1 MPHSARIA
9 FSARPLFLALIFLAF
24 FFSACASNKA
34 GLKSPELPAK
44 HWLEEAP
51 GVPVENKAK
60 LEAAVP
66 NLYDPGKTFSYEDCV
81 FLTIQQSPLLVN
93 SAVDLEIKRVALTD
107 AIWKYLPEP
116 RMSLQVSN
124 NLTTYN
130 MDSKDIPG
138 DYGRTKL
145 RVGFYAAF
153 PNPVATYFEHQVQKI
168 MVNLA
173 IATHRK
179 AVGEAIYKIAQAYL
193 KLQAQQKIVAAQKEL
208 LPVGKEL
215 VQYWKQVESVE
226 GRQGVS
232 LNLASQH
239 EREIELMVEKTGME
253 EVMQR
258 TQLKILAGVEPQQR
272 LNVDTASAD
281 DILTG
286 FDGHKLQWEERWPTG
301 EDELLLRAQIKLGD
315 FNIMVAWAQY
325 IPDMSI
331 QINNNPPAGQYQPA
345 SGSED
350 TFLHLNFDFPLLDW
364 GRRYR
369 GVQTARMQKAQ
380 AFHEMARK
388 RGDYSNTWLQ
398 AEQRVALAETQLK
411 LAKTRFD
418 TAELQ
423 YKEAHIAFTEGT
435 EQLPVVANRQEE
447 MVKARISY
455 IEAEMEYKLANLEW
469 MYVANL
475 LQERFLGLP
484 AKEFM

>member
-1 MPHSARIA
+1 M
-9 FSARPLFLALIFLAF
+9 
-24 FFSACASNKA
+24 
-34 GLKSPELPAK
+34 
-44 HWLEEAP
+44 
-51 GVPVENKAK
+51 
-60 LEAAVP
+60 
-66 NLYDPGKTFSYEDCV
+66 
-81 FLTIQQSPLLVN
+81 
-93 SAVDLEIKRVALTD
+93 
-107 AIWKYLPEP
+107 
-116 RMSLQVSN
+116 
-124 NLTTYN
+124 
-130 MDSKDIPG
+130 
-138 DYGRTKL
+138 
-145 RVGFYAAF
+145 
-153 PNPVATYFEHQVQKI
+153 
-168 MVNLA
+168 
-173 IATHRK
+173 
-179 AVGEAIYKIAQAYL
+179 
-193 KLQAQQKIVAAQKEL
+193 
-208 LPVGKEL
+208 GKEL

-272 LNVDTASAD
+272 LNVDTGSAD
-281 DILTG
+281 EILSG
-286 FDGHKLQWEERWPTG
+286 FDGHTLQWEERWPTG

-315 FNIMVAWAQY
+315 YNIMVAWAQY

-331 QINNNPPAGQYQPA
+331 QVNNNPPAGQYQPA

-350 TFLHLNFDFPLLDW
+350 TFLHLSFDFPLLDW

-388 RGDYSNTWLQ
+388 RSDYSNTWLQ

-423 YKEAHIAFTEGT
+423 YKEAHIAFNEGT
-435 EQLPVVANRQEE
+435 EQLPVVANRQED